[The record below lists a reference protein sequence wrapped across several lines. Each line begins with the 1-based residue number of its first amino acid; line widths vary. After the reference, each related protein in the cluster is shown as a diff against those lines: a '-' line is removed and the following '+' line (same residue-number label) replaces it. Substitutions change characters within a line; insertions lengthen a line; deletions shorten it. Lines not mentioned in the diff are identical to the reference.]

1 MSVYLDH
8 NATTPLDE
16 RVVEAMRPYW
26 RARYGNPSS
35 LHSHGRAARAGLDK
49 AREQVAALVHA
60 HPSQVIF
67 TSGGT
72 EANNF
77 ALAGYAFNAL
87 RGRLAVSMIEH
98 ASLLGPAR
106 DLAGRGWG
114 LDYIEVDGQGRVT
127 REALLHALRPDTR
140 FVSVMWANN
149 ETGVMQDIAGLS
161 EAVRAAG
168 AAMHCDAVQAAGK
181 SPVDFEA
188 SGVQLMS
195 LSAHKIHGPKGVGAL
210 LVDKSLDLHPLLLG
224 GGHERGM
231 RAGTENL
238 SGIVGFGAAAE
249 LAIQEGPRRHAHLLS
264 LRERFEARV
273 QSALPDVVIASAAAD
288 RLANTVMLMVPGID
302 GPALLM
308 GLDEAGFAVSSGSA
322 CAAGSTEP
330 SHVLVAMGYPPDLA
344 RGAVRVSF
352 GMDNVDADVDTLVT
366 TLCAQ
371 CERLRSHALT
381 AW

>member
-8 NATTPLDE
+8 NATTPLDD

-26 RARYGNPSS
+26 RVRYGNPSS
-35 LHSHGRAARAGLDK
+35 LHSHGRVARAALDK

-77 ALAGYAFNAL
+77 ASAGFAFNAA
-87 RGRLAVSMIEH
+87 RGRLAVSAIEH

-140 FVSVMWANN
+140 LVSVMWANN

-168 AAMHCDAVQAAGK
+168 AVMHCDAVQAAGK

-238 SGIVGFGAAAE
+238 AGIVGFGAAAE
-249 LAIQEGPRRHAHLLS
+249 LAIQEGPRRRAHLLN

-273 QSALPDVVIASAAAD
+273 RPALPDVVIASAAAE
-288 RLANTVMLMVPGID
+288 RLPNTVMLMVPGID

-308 GLDEAGFAVSSGSA
+308 GLDEAGIAVSSGSA

-330 SHVLVAMGYPPDLA
+330 SHVLVAMGYPPELA

-366 TLCAQ
+366 ALCAQ
-371 CERLRSHALT
+371 CERLRYHALT